1 MDLRLGQRASDGAR
15 ALVTQN
21 VPDVAIVIPTL
32 NERANISIL
41 VQRLT
46 RAHWEAIFV
55 DDDSADGTID
65 EIGPLPI
72 CRVSRALKAAI

>member
-46 RAHWEAIFV
+46 RALHGICWEAIFV
-55 DDDSADGTID
+55 DDDSARWDH
-65 EIGPLPI
+65 
-72 CRVSRALKAAI
+72 R